1 MRGKTMKKRILSLLL
16 TLVMCFTL
24 FAPQAVE
31 AAETSQTASLEEA
44 KIDTW
49 AIPDLV
55 IGDTYG
61 IYPLTW
67 YEQGVTGAMKQSQFK
82 VLLAGLRNKI
92 LASGDAVEVRSVKP
106 STDTKITVEE
116 AITALYTMI
125 SNYDYSADLGLG
137 YDLSPVKYM
146 ELIGVYTGR
155 GGEQKLAERCSIEQ
169 ALVMASRL
177 TTILYEALD
186 ASSKGFLWEVKSGEN
201 TVYMLGS
208 IHVAS
213 NDIYPFSN
221 SLWKAYNDSET
232 LILEADIYNEE
243 ELQEMTML
251 AFYNDGT
258 SLKDH
263 VSAESYQKVVET
275 AALFGIPEETT
286 AAIRPWYLSS
296 VFENYALAG
305 SVDADK
311 IVADL
316 GIDVTLIT
324 QAYLYSKPVAEI
336 EGLAAQAKMLAGFSD
351 GLQEL
356 MLMENVEAVNDMMN
370 GTEDSTEL
378 SQNEQAAKMLEY
390 WHDGDVEAFTKYC
403 YEDDLVEYEN
413 DAKYQAYVDE
423 YTDKLLTKRNIVMAD
438 YINNLL
444 MEKGSNTSFVVVGA
458 AHFTSDANILDLLKA
473 KGYEITQI
481 K

>member
-1 MRGKTMKKRILSLLL
+1 MKNRILSLLL
-16 TLVMCFTL
+16 ALAMCFTL
-24 FAPQAVE
+24 FTPQVAS
-31 AAETSQTASLEEA
+31 AAETSQTASLNEA
-44 KIDTW
+44 KVDTW

-67 YEQGVTGAMKQSQFK
+67 YEQGVTGAIKLGQFK

-92 LASGDAVEVRSVKP
+92 IDTKSATEARIVKP
-106 STDTKITVEE
+106 SIDSKITVEE
-116 AITALYTMI
+116 AITALYTTI
-125 SNYDYSADLGLG
+125 SNYDYTADLGLG
-137 YDLSPVKYM
+137 YELGPVKYM

-155 GGEQKLAERCSIEQ
+155 GGEQKLQERCSVEQ

-177 TTILYEALD
+177 TTIIYDALD
-186 ASSKGFLWEVKSGEN
+186 ASSKGFLWEAKNGEN

-208 IHVAS
+208 IHAAS
-213 NDIYPFSN
+213 NEIYPFSN
-221 SLWKAYNDSET
+221 SLWQAYNASET

-243 ELQEMTML
+243 ELQEMTIL
-251 AFYNDGT
+251 AFYDDGT
-258 SLKDH
+258 TLKDH
-263 VSAESYQKVVET
+263 VSAECYQKVVET

-286 AAIRPWYLSS
+286 TAIRPWYLNSI
-296 VFENYALAG
+296 FENYALVG
-305 SVDADK
+305 NVDADK

-356 MLMENVEAVNDMMN
+356 MLMENVEAVSNMMN
-370 GTEDSTEL
+370 KTEDSSVL
-378 SQNEQAAKMLEY
+378 SQNDQVDKMLEY

-403 YEDDLVEYEN
+403 YEDDLLEYED
-413 DAKYQAYVDE
+413 DAKYKAYVDE
-423 YTDKLLTKRNIVMAD
+423 YTDKLLTKRNVVMAD
-438 YINNLL
+438 YINTLL
-444 MEKGSNTSFVVVGA
+444 KEKGSHTSFVVVGA
-458 AHFTSDANILDLLKA
+458 AHFTSNANILDLLKA